1 MKKHQSFNMAKHYS
15 TKLPSG
21 EIFTRYCET
30 IWEFCAHVNSKLD
43 SGYRATIVKNNVKIV
58 KC

>member
-1 MKKHQSFNMAKHYS
+1 MSKYYS

-21 EIFTRYCET
+21 QTFTRYCET
-30 IWEFCAHVNSKLD
+30 AWEFCAHVNGKLE
-43 SGYRATIVKNNVKIV
+43 SGYRATIVRNKIKIV